1 MELIS
6 KNDLI
11 RYIKCWCIG
20 EGIGHDQKTFLRAI
34 QDQEIVEVVPLS
46 MIDDIKAEIDHDL
59 KNAPYW
65 YDEEHLEELG
75 GFQDGLEHAL
85 EIIDKHI
92 GKESHEKETC

>member
-34 QDQEIVEVVPLS
+34 QDQEIVEAVPLS
-46 MIDDIKAEIDHDL
+46 MIDDIKAAIEELIKTYERNYGKDLGMIFGL
-59 KNAPYW
+59 KNAI
-65 YDEEHLEELG
+65 D
-75 GFQDGLEHAL
+75 
-85 EIIDKHI
+85 IIDEKL
-92 GKESHEKETC
+92 KEYKE

>member
-1 MELIS
+1 MSNKYLDIAM
-6 KNDLI
+6 
-11 RYIKCWCIG
+11 
-20 EGIGHDQKTFLRAI
+20 QKVI
-34 QDQEIVEVVPLS
+34 NQEVNKVL
-46 MIDDIKAEIDHDL
+46 DDIKAEIDHDL

-92 GKESHEKETC
+92 GKE